1 MKRIVK
7 PFVILIS
14 AIVLM
19 ASCLGDDD
27 SYNDFILYSDTAISS
42 FSLGTLNRTMWTTSS
57 KGEDSSYVAEV
68 NGASYKFYIDQ
79 LKKEIYNPDSLPVG
93 TDVAHV
99 ICKINAQNSGTVILV
114 HKDIEGKDSLTFF
127 NSSDSIDF
135 TEPREFRVYCMDGS
149 VYRSYKV
156 SVNVHKEN
164 PDSINWHKFASVSDF
179 MAMSN
184 IKALALD
191 GRLLVFGEQ
200 GGTTSVYS
208 GATVDGIAWTKLS
221 TGMTLDAGASSN
233 AMVKDGTVYTLSGGK
248 LISSTDGSAWT
259 VVGNAA
265 VNRLLGAG
273 KGKMYGLNAD
283 GKIMSSTDGVV
294 WTEDVLS
301 DSGSMLPVT
310 DMSLVSLPLGTDKSA
325 ETIILSGN
333 LAADSNPQDSVAM
346 VWNKIEEYASASQS
360 HSWIYCVEDN
370 GFCLPCLAGLN
381 MVTYGDVLVAFGG
394 RGLGTSTAKAY
405 SQMYV
410 SEDKGLTWHADD
422 SYYLPEGFTNGSSS
436 VMSVAVDNNNYM
448 WIICG
453 GTGDVWRGRLNR
465 LDGNDEQTSFIE

>member
-27 SYNDFILYSDTAISS
+27 SYNDFILYSDTAITS

-99 ICKINAQNSGTVILV
+99 ICKISSKNSGMVILV
-114 HKDIEGKDSLTFF
+114 HKDIEGKDSLAYF

-135 TEPREFRVYCMDGS
+135 TEPREFRVYAMDGS
-149 VYRSYKV
+149 AYRSYKV

-164 PDSINWHKFASVSDF
+164 PDSINWHKFAPVSDF
-179 MAMSN
+179 VTMSSM
-184 IKALALD
+184 KAVALD

-200 GGTTSVYS
+200 GGATCVYS
-208 GATVDGIAWTKLS
+208 TPVSDGVAWTKLD
-221 TGMTLDAGASSN
+221 TDIALDADACDN
-233 AMVKDGTVYTLSGGK
+233 AIEKGGTVYTLNGGK
-248 LISSTDGSAWT
+248 LISSADGITWT
-259 VVGNAA
+259 VVGNAT
-265 VNRLLGAG
+265 VSRLLGAG
-273 KGKMYGLNAD
+273 QGKMYGIDAA
-283 GKIMSSTDGVV
+283 GKIMSSADGLV
-294 WTEDVLS
+294 WTEDRLS
-301 DSGSMLPVT
+301 SSGSMLPAA
-310 DMSLVSLPLGTDKSA
+310 DMSLVRLPLETDKNA
-325 ETIILSGN
+325 ENIILAGN
-333 LAADSNPQDSVAM
+333 RALDSNPQDSVAM
-346 VWNKIEEYASASQS
+346 VWNKIEEYSAGSQS
-360 HSWIYCVEDN
+360 HSWICCVEEN
-370 GFCLPCLAGLN
+370 GCGLPRLSGLK
-381 MVTYGDVLVAFGG
+381 MIAYGDVLAAFGG
-394 RGLGTSTAKAY
+394 RGLGMSTAKAY

-410 SEDKGLTWHADD
+410 SEDKGLTWHSDA
-422 SYYLPEGFTNGSSS
+422 SYYLPEGFSNGSSD
-436 VMSVAVDNNNYM
+436 VMAVAVDGDNHM

-465 LDGNDEQTSFIE
+465 LGWDDVQTSFTE